1 MTPKDIVRAALVP
14 VCWGFGY
21 TMAKPAIDHFP
32 PLFMVGIT
40 YLANFLVINALW
52 PSRTSTPHWHVM
64 LMTSCVVTIQAAL
77 GFYGYRHVSASL
89 AILVVQVQV
98 PIAVLFGWWLLKED
112 LSPARAL
119 GIAVAFAGVALVV
132 GLPTQPPPW
141 LPVAMLLT
149 GAGVWGFGQVLV
161 KKLSRDAGL
170 PLLRAI
176 SLHAVPQCLLASLL
190 LEGGQWE
197 AIRSANALQWAG
209 FLSFSV
215 VGFFC
220 GYVLW
225 YSVLSR
231 NRIDE
236 VTPYVLLMPVVG
248 VFAAVLVLGERLT
261 APILIGGAIVML
273 GVAIVSGL
281 RLPRWIKA
289 KSPPG

>member
-14 VCWGFGY
+14 VCWGLGY

-32 PLFMVGIT
+32 PLFMVGLT

-52 PSRTSTPHWHVM
+52 PSRQLTPHWHVM
-64 LMTSCVVTIQAAL
+64 LITSCVVTIQAGL

-89 AILVVQVQV
+89 AVLVVQVQV
-98 PIAVLFGWWLLKED
+98 PIAVLFGWWLLKEE
-112 LSPARAL
+112 LSLARAI
-119 GIAVAFAGVALVV
+119 GIAVAFGGVALVV
-132 GLPTQPPPW
+132 GLPTHQPPW
-141 LPVAMLLT
+141 LPVTLLII
-149 GAGVWGFGQVLV
+149 GAGVWAFGQVLV

-190 LEGGQWE
+190 LEGGQWQ
-197 AIRSANALQWAG
+197 AIQTANPLQWAG
-209 FLSFSV
+209 FLTFSV

-236 VTPYVLLMPVVG
+236 VTPFVLLMPVVG
-248 VFAAVLVLGERLT
+248 VFAAVLVLGEALI
-261 APILIGGAIVML
+261 APNLIGGAIVIL

-281 RLPRWIKA
+281 RLPHWLWPKLLRR
-289 KSPPG
+289 

>member
-1 MTPKDIVRAALVP
+1 MTPKDIVRATLVP

-21 TMAKPAIDHFP
+21 TMAKPAVDHFP
-32 PLFMVGIT
+32 PLFMVGLT

-52 PSRTSTPHWHVM
+52 PATTVTPHRHVM

-77 GFYGYRHVSASL
+77 CFYGYRHVSASL
-89 AILVVQVQV
+89 AVLVVQVQV
-98 PIAVLFGWWLLKED
+98 PIAVLFGWWLLKEE
-112 LSPARAL
+112 LSPSRAI
-119 GIAVAFAGVALVV
+119 GIAVAFAGVAMVV

-141 LPVAMLLT
+141 LPVTMLLM
-149 GAGVWGFGQVLV
+149 GAGVWSFGQVLV

-190 LEGGQWE
+190 LEGGQWQ
-197 AIRSANALQWAG
+197 AIQTANPLQWAG
-209 FLSFSV
+209 FLTFSV

-236 VTPYVLLMPVVG
+236 VTPFVLLMPVVG
-248 VFAAVLVLGERLT
+248 VFAAVLVLGEALI
-261 APILIGGAIVML
+261 APNLIGGAIVIL

-281 RLPRWIKA
+281 RLPHWLWPKLLRR
-289 KSPPG
+289 